1 MKVESGHNVQVHYK
15 GTFEDGTEFDNS
27 RLRGRTLDFQVGM
40 GAMIPGF
47 DAALVGMSAGEFKT
61 VSLTSDEAYGPRRDE
76 AVQTI
81 PRTAFAPDFEF
92 EVGRMIQGNGPR
104 GAFVAKVEALHESEV
119 VLDFNHP
126 LAGKDLSFEI
136 ELVSIGSTTNTDTDT
151 PQMANW
157 NASMKKA
164 ELFEV
169 AKQQGLKVNTRTTKA
184 QLIEALEAT
193 A

>member
-1 MKVESGHNVQVHYK
+1 MKVENGHTVHVHYR

-27 RLRGRTLDFQVGM
+27 RERGRTLDFQVGS
-40 GAMIPGF
+40 GQMIPGF
-47 DAALVGMSAGEFKT
+47 DSALVGMTAGEQKS
-61 VSLTSDEAYGPRRDE
+61 VSLSADEAYGPRRE
-76 AVQTI
+76 ASVQAI
-81 PRTAFAPDFEF
+81 PKTAFAPDFEF

-104 GAFVAKVEALHESEV
+104 GPFVAKVEALHENEV

-126 LAGKDLSFEI
+126 LAGKNINFEI
-136 ELVSIGSTTNTDTDT
+136 ELVSIVDNGNTAET

-157 NASMKKA
+157 SASMKKA
-164 ELFEV
+164 ELLEV

-184 QLIEALEAT
+184 QIIAALESA